1 MLRPQATLR
10 AVTAA
15 QADLY
20 LGMPKDTAT
29 VQALERMKAA
39 GDIMECGGPALCGV
53 VALESGY
60 GEGYYAAET
69 TTVHGLWP
77 ENQPYG
83 TSICAAVGDTAEVP
97 DYAWVKVS
105 LPLEEPPLKTAPLI
119 HHEPGRLFAGECP
132 LLRLSSHA
140 GCRRRGAPTRLCEPR
155 VGQA

>member
-1 MLRPQATLR
+1 MLAASAITT
-10 AVTAA
+10 VA

-119 HHEPGRLFAGECP
+119 HHEPGHPAL
-132 LLRLSSHA
+132 
-140 GCRRRGAPTRLCEPR
+140 CRRMPPATTFLPRRMPTARRTNSTL
-155 VGQA
+155 